1 MCFFYVSNFCG
12 LLQNKGIFISLL
24 GSRVRFTLP
33 SNSLGESLGAPKPSS
48 PGDFHRSASTPHSLY
63 AMGCEN
69 SSQFFHVTSSRS
81 DENIAEQ
88 HVESLPTLLPLPAK
102 YEESSV
108 DDSSQRESRLLTE
121 AFQRAR
127 DHLQRIACRAQTH
140 CSRDLLWHRLFAG
153 ETEEEEKDGAKKS
166 RRKSTVR
173 KSSSESSLRQSWMK
187 SVDSLNPGIE
197 QVEFLRFFCILALG
211 H

>member
-1 MCFFYVSNFCG
+1 
-12 LLQNKGIFISLL
+12 
-24 GSRVRFTLP
+24 
-33 SNSLGESLGAPKPSS
+33 
-48 PGDFHRSASTPHSLY
+48 
-63 AMGCEN
+63 MGYEN
-69 SSQFFHVTSSRS
+69 SSPFFNVASSRS

-88 HVESLPTLLPLPAK
+88 RMESLPTLLPLPTN

-127 DHLQRIACRAQTH
+127 DHLMRIACRAQTH

-153 ETEEEEKDGAKKS
+153 ETEEEEKDGTKKA
-166 RRKSTVR
+166 RRKSTIR
-173 KSSSESSLRQSWMK
+173 KSSSESSLKQSWMK
-187 SVDSLNPGIE
+187 SVDSLNPRIE
-197 QVEFLRFFCILALG
+197 QVEFLWLLCTLAQG

>member
-1 MCFFYVSNFCG
+1 
-12 LLQNKGIFISLL
+12 
-24 GSRVRFTLP
+24 
-33 SNSLGESLGAPKPSS
+33 
-48 PGDFHRSASTPHSLY
+48 
-63 AMGCEN
+63 MGYEN

-88 HVESLPTLLPLPAK
+88 RMESLPTLLPLPAK

-108 DDSSQRESRLLTE
+108 DDSFQRESKLLTE

-127 DHLQRIACRAQTH
+127 DHLMRIACRAQTH
-140 CSRDLLWHRLFAG
+140 CNRDLLWHRLFAG
-153 ETEEEEKDGAKKS
+153 ETEEEEKDGAKKT

-173 KSSSESSLRQSWMK
+173 KSSSESSLKQSWMK
-187 SVDSLNPGIE
+187 SFDSLSPGIE
-197 QVEFLRFFCILALG
+197 QVESLCFFCILAHG